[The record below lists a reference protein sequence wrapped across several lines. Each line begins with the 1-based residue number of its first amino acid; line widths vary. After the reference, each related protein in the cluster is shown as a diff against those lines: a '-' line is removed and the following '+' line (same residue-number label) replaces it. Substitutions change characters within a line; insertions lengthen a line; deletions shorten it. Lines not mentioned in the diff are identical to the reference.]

1 MTPRSFTGAREW
13 MRHGTAL
20 FTSRTD
26 PGQSAL
32 AEPSGL
38 PGWTRKHVLAH
49 VAANADALGNLIR
62 WAAAGE
68 PTPMYASP
76 ADRAGIERGRQ
87 LPARDLTAW
96 LRRSADALEEAMTRL
111 SGAQWQAP
119 VLTAQGRTVPAT
131 EVPWMRAREVYVH
144 AVDLATGL
152 TFAGLP
158 AGFLTALCDDVAAKR
173 SAGPGPALVLTA
185 TDTGGQWKLPGT
197 GEAVTLAGP
206 LAEITAYLTGRAHRL
221 ATAGGEAAPVCR
233 LGCDLSP
240 M

>member
-1 MTPRSFTGAREW
+1 

-26 PGQSAL
+26 LGEGAL
-32 AEPSGL
+32 AEPSAL
-38 PGWTRKHVLAH
+38 PSWTRKHMLAH
-49 VAANADALGNLIR
+49 VAANADALGNLIH
-62 WAAAGE
+62 WAATGE

-76 ADRAGIERGRQ
+76 ADRAVGIERGCQ

-111 SGAQWQAP
+111 SNEKWQAP

-131 EVPWMRAREVYVH
+131 EVPWMRSREVYVH

-152 TFAGLP
+152 SFADLP
-158 AGFLTALCDDVAAKR
+158 AGFLAALCDDVADKR
-173 SAGPGPALVLTA
+173 SRGPGPALLLA
-185 TDTGGQWKLPGT
+185 STDTGGQWKLPGD

-206 LAEITAYLTGRAHRL
+206 LAEITAFLTGRADRL
-221 ATAGGEAAPVCR
+221 TTAGGEPVPV
-233 LGCDLSP
+233 LPPWL
-240 M
+240 